1 MYINNLG
8 MRDEI
13 THYDAANA
21 NTIKNRKTNTS
32 NNASFPTAIKQAVE
46 SQSAAYGENSALTQK
61 VEEALEHLKSDPEW
75 QDVGTALSA
84 LYQNQQQMQVKMNLM
99 SAGVT
104 GSLTGLSAYSGYG
117 SANQLTVA
125 YGGISSLLGSSLL
138 GSQLI

>member
-8 MRDEI
+8 MRDEV
-13 THYDAANA
+13 TRYGAAN
-21 NTIKNRKTNTS
+21 TNTVKNINTDTS
-32 NNASFPTAIKQAVE
+32 SNASFSTAIQQAVE
-46 SQSAAYGENSALTQK
+46 SQSAAYGENSELSKK

-104 GSLTGLSAYSGYG
+104 SSLTGLSAYSGYN
-117 SANQLTVA
+117 SANQLTAA
-125 YGGISSLLGSSLL
+125 YSGISSLLGSSLL
-138 GSQLI
+138 GSQLV